1 MEELKGLGVFDIK
14 NGSAELFFDDEGK
27 LQQIIYRK
35 KRRRNQGESL
45 VVQGTHSGTVLANYD
60 HDGTLQV
67 LTIETTWKRK
77 LAQPLAK
84 ND

>member
-1 MEELKGLGVFDIK
+1 MDELSKLGVFDIK

-27 LQQIIYRK
+27 LQQVIYRQ
-35 KRRRNQGESL
+35 KRRRVQGENLS
-45 VVQGTHSGTVLANYD
+45 VHGTKSGTVLANYD

-77 LAQPLAK
+77 LAG
-84 ND
+84 N